1 MDMVY
6 KVYLFKE
13 VLVLKMICDTG
24 DSSCCCS
31 ILLQIIIVVHKH

>member
-1 MDMVY
+1 MNMVY

-13 VLVLKMICDTG
+13 VLVLKMIRNTG